1 MDENAVALV
10 TGANSGIGRA
20 VAVHLATKGL
30 RVFGTVRQRASASKL
45 LAMADSAHVAV
56 ELVEMDVADDKS
68 VSSAV
73 GDVLDQVG
81 TVDVLVN
88 NAGIG
93 TNGVVE
99 ETTSA
104 QFLDVMNVNLCG
116 AVRCT
121 QAVLPSMRAKG
132 AGCIVNV
139 TSVVG
144 RFGAM
149 AQAPYVAS
157 KWALEGM
164 SEELALEVAP
174 FGIRVVIV
182 EPGVTKSA
190 IFAKNVDV
198 PNSLGVYGDQYRR
211 MLQMYATGIP
221 NATDPFEV
229 AELIHHAITTD
240 QPKLRYAMSW
250 GGDGL
255 VNGRARLSD
264 EDWVAMG
271 AAVDDADYYRRFE
284 AAFGLA
290 IAPP

>member
-1 MDENAVALV
+1 
-10 TGANSGIGRA
+10 
-20 VAVHLATKGL
+20 VHLATKGL
-30 RVFGTVRQRASASKL
+30 RVFGTVRNRASASKL
-45 LAMADSAHVAV
+45 LALADTAHVGV
-56 ELVEMDVADDKS
+56 EVVEMDVADDES
-68 VSSAV
+68 VNSGV
-73 GDVLDQVG
+73 GEVLDQTG
-81 TVDVLVN
+81 RIDVLVN

-99 ETTSA
+99 ETPPSR
-104 QFLDVMNVNLCG
+104 FLEVMNVNLCG

-121 QAVLPSMRAKG
+121 QAVLPSMRAR
-132 AGCIVNV
+132 ATGCIVNV

-157 KWALEGM
+157 KWALEGA

-174 FGIRVVIV
+174 FGIRVAII

-198 PNSLGVYGDQYRR
+198 PNSSGAYGAQYRR

-221 NATDPFEV
+221 SATDPFEV
-229 AELIHHAITTD
+229 ADVIHHAITTD
-240 QPKLRYAMSW
+240 QPRLRYTTSW

-264 EDWVAMG
+264 EDWLAMG

>member
-45 LAMADSAHVAV
+45 LALADSAHVAV
-56 ELVEMDVADDKS
+56 GLVEMDVADDES

-73 GDVLDQVG
+73 GEVLANVG

-104 QFLDVMNVNLCG
+104 RFLEVMNVNLCG

-132 AGCIVNV
+132 SGCIVNV

-144 RFGAM
+144 RFGAL

-174 FGIRVVIV
+174 FGIRVVVI

-190 IFAKNVDV
+190 IFAKNVDI
-198 PNSLGVYGDQYRR
+198 PNSSGAYADQYRR

-229 AELIHHAITTD
+229 ADVIHQAITTD
-240 QPKLRYAMSW
+240 QPKLRYTMSW
-250 GGDGL
+250 GGEGL

-271 AAVDDADYYRRFE
+271 AAADDADYYRRFE

>member
-45 LAMADSAHVAV
+45 LAMADSAQVAV
-56 ELVEMDVADDKS
+56 EVVEMDVADDES
-68 VSSAV
+68 VSHAI
-73 GDVLDQVG
+73 GDVLDHVG

-99 ETTSA
+99 ETPSA

-157 KWALEGM
+157 KWALEGT

-211 MLQMYATGIP
+211 MLQMYTTGIP
-221 NATDPFEV
+221 HATDPFEV
-229 AELIHHAITTD
+229 AEVIHHAISTD
-240 QPKLRYAMSW
+240 QPRLRYAMSW

-264 EDWVAMG
+264 EDWIAMG
-271 AAVDDADYYRRFE
+271 AAIDDADYYRRFE

-290 IAPP
+290 IAPL